1 MVRSWVRT
9 HAVVAVLL
17 ALGGIALTAF
27 GVYWFAPQR
36 LVLDQRVDEG
46 LPSAL
51 AGSSE
56 PGQADAAE
64 PDASAGRHTL
74 ASGSFRSLE
83 HATSGR
89 ATLIELADGHRFLRL
104 EDLHTSNGPD
114 LRVYLTDQPLSDDWH
129 VWDDGEIVD
138 LGALKGNVGSSN
150 YLIAAGVD
158 LSRLETAVIWC
169 RRFTVGFGVAPLDH
183 AS

>member
-1 MVRSWVRT
+1 MMVRSWVRT
-9 HAVVAVLL
+9 HVVVAVLL
-17 ALGGIALTAF
+17 ALGGIALVAF

-46 LPSAL
+46 LPSTI

-56 PGQADAAE
+56 PQEDAAK
-64 PDASAGRHTL
+64 ASAGRHTL
-74 ASGSFRSLE
+74 ASGQFLSLE

-89 ATLIELADGHRFLRL
+89 ATLIELADGRRFLRV
-104 EDLHTSNGPD
+104 EDLDTSNGPD
-114 LRVYLTDQPLSDDWH
+114 LRVYLTDQPLSEDWH
-129 VWDDGEIVD
+129 VWDDGELVD

-150 YLIAAGVD
+150 YLIPVGVD
-158 LSRLETAVIWC
+158 LSRFETAVVWC
-169 RRFTVGFGVAPLDH
+169 RRFTVGFGEAPLDH